1 MLLLLLSKSEIE
13 DCIRKYSP
21 CLTCSSL
28 GGVRVVVNVLIAS
41 KTMKLQLKLE
51 LIVVVFFV
59 RHGVICVL
67 VKLDYE
73 KVV

>member
-1 MLLLLLSKSEIE
+1 M
-13 DCIRKYSP
+13 
-21 CLTCSSL
+21 
-28 GGVRVVVNVLIAS
+28 VNVLIAS